1 MTVKKVRYEGCFLNS
16 PMQTVNH
23 TTDNLEDH
31 HLLLELYLGEHKLPR
46 AEVFIRVTSD
56 EKLEVVVNKI
66 DHWEYEGT
74 AGNGDYDHYS
84 ELIGKIDVK
93 IPPLTIKRQLGD
105 NAVDW
110 KTDNVNER
118 SK

>member
-1 MTVKKVRYEGCFLNS
+1 MKKVKYNGCFLNS

-66 DHWEYEGT
+66 DHWED
-74 AGNGDYDHYS
+74 GDFFEPFS
-84 ELIGKIDVK
+84 ERLGKINVK

-105 NAVDW
+105 SAVEI
-110 KTDNVNER
+110 KGVE
-118 SK
+118 